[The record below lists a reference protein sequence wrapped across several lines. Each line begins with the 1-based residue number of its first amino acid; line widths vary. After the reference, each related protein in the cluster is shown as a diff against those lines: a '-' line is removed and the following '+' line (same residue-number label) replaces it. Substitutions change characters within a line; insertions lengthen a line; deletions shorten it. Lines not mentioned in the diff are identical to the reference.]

1 VAPGATI
8 YSEVARS
15 SWPGGDRKLFVFSAD
30 SGSWSMMRATPNP
43 PLALP
48 AAGTVP
54 CISDAGPAD
63 AQELCDRYA
72 HRIYRFA
79 AMVARGEVEAEDLA
93 HDALIKAIRRLP
105 LYDSARGS
113 VEAWL
118 WRIVVNTARD
128 AGLTA
133 RRRFELLSRL
143 RSEAASAP
151 VTAPAPLV
159 RDDQLMNAIR
169 HLKPRDRAVVALRF
183 GADLDYE
190 GVGTGLGISTA
201 AAGVATR
208 RALRRL
214 RNLLENR
221 DDQ

>member
-1 VAPGATI
+1 
-8 YSEVARS
+8 
-15 SWPGGDRKLFVFSAD
+15 
-30 SGSWSMMRATPNP
+30 MRATPTP
-43 PLALP
+43 PLALSE
-48 AAGTVP
+48 AGTVP
-54 CISDAGPAD
+54 SISDAGPAD
-63 AQELCDRYA
+63 AQELCERYA

-79 AMVARGEVEAEDLA
+79 AMVARGDVEAEDLA
-93 HDALIKAIRRLP
+93 HDALIKAIRRLA
-105 LYDSARGS
+105 LYARGS
-113 VEAWL
+113 VDAWL

-151 VTAPAPLV
+151 VTAPAPLL
-159 RDDQLMNAIR
+159 RDDQLMKAIR
-169 HLKPRDRAVVALRF
+169 DLKPRDRAVVALRF

-190 GVGTGLGISTA
+190 GVGTALGISTA

-214 RNLLENR
+214 RTTLENR

>member
-1 VAPGATI
+1 
-8 YSEVARS
+8 
-15 SWPGGDRKLFVFSAD
+15 
-30 SGSWSMMRATPNP
+30 MMRATPTP
-43 PLALP
+43 PLALL
-48 AAGTVP
+48 AAGAVP
-54 CISDAGPAD
+54 RITEAGPAD
-63 AQELCDRYA
+63 ASELCERYA

-79 AMVARGEVEAEDLA
+79 AMVARGDVEAEDLA
-93 HDALIKAIRRLP
+93 HDALIKAIRRLA
-105 LYDSARGS
+105 LYDPARGS

-143 RSEAASAP
+143 QSEAASAS
-151 VTAPAPLV
+151 VSAPAPTV
-159 RDDQLMNAIR
+159 RDDQLMTAIR
-169 HLKPRDRAVVALRF
+169 DLKPRDRAVVALRF
-183 GADLDYE
+183 GADLDYD
-190 GVGTGLGISTA
+190 GVGTALGISTA

-214 RNLLENR
+214 RTILENR

>member
-1 VAPGATI
+1 
-8 YSEVARS
+8 
-15 SWPGGDRKLFVFSAD
+15 
-30 SGSWSMMRATPNP
+30 MRAIPTR
-43 PLALP
+43 PLPLP
-48 AAGTVP
+48 TAGTVP
-54 CISDAGPAD
+54 QISDAAPAD
-63 AQELCDRYA
+63 AEELCERYA
-72 HRIYRFA
+72 GRIYRFA
-79 AMVARGEVEAEDLA
+79 AMVARGDVEAEDLA
-93 HDALIKAIRRLP
+93 HDSLIKAIRRLAQ
-105 LYDSARGS
+105 YDCTRGS

-143 RSEAASAP
+143 QSEAVSAP
-151 VTAPAPLV
+151 SSAPAPLA
-159 RDDQLMNAIR
+159 RDDQLMTAIR

-190 GVGTGLGISTA
+190 GVGAALGISTA

-208 RALRRL
+208 RALHRL
-214 RNLLENR
+214 RTILENR

>member
-1 VAPGATI
+1 V
-8 YSEVARS
+8 
-15 SWPGGDRKLFVFSAD
+15 FFFSAN
-30 SGSWSMMRATPNP
+30 SGSWIMMRATSTSPRA
-43 PLALP
+43 LA
-48 AAGTVP
+48 AVGTAP
-54 CISDAGPAD
+54 HASAAGPAD
-63 AQELCDRYA
+63 AEELCERYA

-79 AMVARGEVEAEDLA
+79 AMVARGDVEAEDLA
-93 HDALIKAIRRLP
+93 HDALIKAIRGLA

-151 VTAPAPLV
+151 VSAPAPLV
-159 RDDQLMNAIR
+159 RDDQLMKAIR
-169 HLKPRDRAVVALRF
+169 DLKQRDRAVVALRF

-190 GVGTGLGISTA
+190 GVGAALGISTA

-208 RALRRL
+208 RALYRL
-214 RNLLENR
+214 RTILENR

>member
-1 VAPGATI
+1 
-8 YSEVARS
+8 
-15 SWPGGDRKLFVFSAD
+15 
-30 SGSWSMMRATPNP
+30 MMRATPIP
-43 PLALP
+43 PLALA

-54 CISDAGPAD
+54 GISEAGPAD
-63 AQELCDRYA
+63 AQELCERYA

-79 AMVARGEVEAEDLA
+79 AMVARGDVEAEDLA

-105 LYDSARGS
+105 MYDPARGS

-133 RRRFELLSRL
+133 RRRFEVLSRL

-151 VTAPAPLV
+151 MSAPAPFV
-159 RDDQLMNAIR
+159 GDDRLMNAIR
-169 HLKPRDRAVVALRF
+169 ELKPRDRAVVALRF
-183 GADLDYE
+183 GADLDYD
-190 GVGTGLGISTA
+190 GVGTALGISSA
-201 AAGVATR
+201 AAGVAAR

-214 RNLLENR
+214 RTILENR